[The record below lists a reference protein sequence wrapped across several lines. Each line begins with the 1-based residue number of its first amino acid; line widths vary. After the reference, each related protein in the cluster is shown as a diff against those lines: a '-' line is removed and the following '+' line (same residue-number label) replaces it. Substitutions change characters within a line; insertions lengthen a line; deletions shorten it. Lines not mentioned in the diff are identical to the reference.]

1 MERSSQRVTCQ
12 GRVADVTLSNCSVE
26 RFRNACELDSLF
38 TLGLVQLYEHE
49 REAER
54 SQQGIRKRTG
64 DLGRFA
70 TGRERGQR
78 RDAEQTVETGA
89 KSGNFVRQ
97 FNWRSHVT
105 PEGGRA
111 GASQSRSVAI
121 AVRSRM
127 LINASPEITRGDGY
141 RSPRLRGAARRR

>member
-1 MERSSQRVTCQ
+1 MRAQ
-12 GRVADVTLSNCSVE
+12 
-26 RFRNACELDSLF
+26 LDRLF
-38 TLGLVQLYEHE
+38 TLGLVQPYQHE

-54 SQQGIRKRTG
+54 SQQGVRKWTG
-64 DLGRFA
+64 DLGWFA

-78 RDAEQTVETGA
+78 RDAEQTVQTGA

-111 GASQSRSVAI
+111 GASQSRSSAI
-121 AVRSRM
+121 AVRSRPGGTKNGFRCSTPPTITIVCVRIM
-127 LINASPEITRGDGY
+127 LISACPQGHKRC
-141 RSPRLRGAARRR
+141 